1 MNAVWFRDAPSTP
14 RRRMLPYQDSFDSLD
29 ALHASLRAGKTS
41 RADLI
46 ASAAARA
53 ASAAGDAVYL
63 HTTFDAAIQAA
74 RAADAAARAGKPI
87 HPLAGLPISTK
98 DLYDVAGEVTRAASA
113 ARREAA
119 PASADAAV
127 VARLRGAGAALVGR
141 TNMTEFAFSGVGIN
155 PHFGTPVNPCDAA
168 TPRIPGGS
176 SSGAAVSVALG
187 TAVAALGSD
196 TGGSIRIPA
205 ALCGIT
211 GFKPTARRV
220 PLAGAFPLSYTLDT
234 ACAMARTLSDC
245 IAVDS
250 VIADTPVIPVLAA
263 PTALRLAI
271 PRQLVLDDMDEVVA
285 RAFERVIARLSAAG
299 VRVEHVDMPELAELA
314 ELNAAG
320 GFSAPEAY
328 SHHRALLATHRDRYD
343 PRVLSRIERGAA
355 MSAADYVALHRARL
369 DWITRMQARL
379 MPFDAVACPTVPMV
393 APPIAPL
400 VADDALFFRTN
411 GLLLRNTSAF
421 NFLDGCSV
429 SLPCQAPDELPV
441 GLMLSHG
448 PMRDAHLLGT
458 ALALESIIQPSR
470 RAG

>member
-1 MNAVWFRDAPSTP
+1 MPPHLNPSDP
-14 RRRMLPYQDSFDSLD
+14 LESIAS
-29 ALHASLRAGKTS
+29 LHASLRAGQIS
-41 RADLI
+41 RTDLI
-46 ASAAARA
+46 AQAA
-53 ASAAGDAVYL
+53 ASAASPAGKAVFL
-63 HTTFDAAIQAA
+63 HTTFDAARQVAQ
-74 RAADAAARAGKPI
+74 AADAAERAGKPL
-87 HPLAGLPISTK
+87 HPLAGLPVSVK
-98 DLYDVAGEVTRAASA
+98 DLYDVAGEVTRAAST
-113 ARREAA
+113 ARQDAA
-119 PASADAAV
+119 PATADAAV
-127 VARLRGAGAALVGR
+127 VARLRAAGAALVGR

-155 PHFGTPVNPCDAA
+155 PHFGTPVNPCDNT

-176 SSGAAVSVALG
+176 SSGAAVSVVLG

-211 GFKPTARRV
+211 GYKPTARRV
-220 PLAGAFPLSYTLDT
+220 PLTGAFPLSYTLDT

-250 VIADTPVIPVLAA
+250 VIADAPVIPVIAA

-285 RAFERVIARLSAAG
+285 RAFDRAIGRLSAAG

-314 ELNAAG
+314 GLNAAG
-320 GFSAPEAY
+320 GFSAPEAF
-328 SHHRALLATHRDRYD
+328 SHHRDLLATQRDRYD

-355 MSAADYVALHRARL
+355 MSAADYIALHRARL
-369 DWITRMQARL
+369 DWIARMETRLA
-379 MPFDAVACPTVPMV
+379 PFDAVVCPTVPMV

-429 SLPCQAPDELPV
+429 SLPCHAPDELPV

-458 ALALESIIQPSR
+458 ALALESIVRPSR
-470 RAG
+470 HAG